1 MTRIATAFSAAIAA
15 FALTAAASA
24 GATKPKIVTMPA
36 SVLKSPDARIC
47 MPRTTSPVVAKDK
60 TLPATLCETVEQW
73 SAHGVTIVSK

>member
-1 MTRIATAFSAAIAA
+1 MSRFTTALTAAVAA
-15 FALTAAASA
+15 FAVTTAASA

-47 MPRTTSPVVAKDK
+47 MPRTTSPMVAKDK
-60 TLPATLCETVEQW
+60 TLPETLCQTVEQW